1 MCPILLK
8 NRAVFDLELQRLCSI
23 LQIFLLALLAQRT
36 IVRGNMRINIF
47 NVSVFAASAV
57 AVVLPLQSALA
68 VADADADAARIARL
82 EQRLLELEQ
91 RLADTEQETKEVKV
105 LAASSSA
112 GASNASILGNA
123 ATFDILAGSAWRNLR
138 WTQEE
143 QWLDVRP
150 GISEENVIELLGSPP
165 RSVKSLKPRV
175 DKVIYYETS
184 IRDSSNSL
192 RGKISFKDGIVIA
205 VQKPNFKSLK
215 LVN

>member
-1 MCPILLK
+1 
-8 NRAVFDLELQRLCSI
+8 
-23 LQIFLLALLAQRT
+23 
-36 IVRGNMRINIF
+36 MRINLF
-47 NVSVFAASAV
+47 NVSVLAASAV
-57 AVVLPLQSALA
+57 AVVLPLQSAF
-68 VADADADAARIARL
+68 ADADAARIARL

-150 GISEENVIELLGSPP
+150 GITEETVIELLGSPP

-215 LVN
+215 LAN